1 MNYILD
7 YQRNKTILPFN
18 IEDDKIKEAYI
29 DVVSGDEVLHAI
41 VEQEDGSLIEE
52 IYDSSK
58 DRHMDFHDTS
68 CQIKF
73 DGEVCYPDDE
83 FENRT
88 RAYGYY

>member
-7 YQRNKTILPFN
+7 YMGNKTTLPFN
-18 IEDDKIKEAYI
+18 IEDDKVKEAHI
-29 DVVSGDEVLHAI
+29 DVISGDEVLHAT
-41 VEQEDGSLIEE
+41 VEQEDGSLSEE

-58 DRHMDFHDTS
+58 DRHMDFYDTS

-83 FENRT
+83 FETRE